1 MTRLFLTI
9 FLIGFTALG
18 WGQTE
23 QQRKLEQR
31 KAEILKEIKAPESLE
46 KKESTKEKSLLSK
59 IYENDTKI
67 KLSQQLINTTSKQT
81 RLLTDEIYLNQLKIN
96 KLNRELKVLKEDYA
110 DMVLKAYKSRSQQS
124 RIMFILSSESF
135 LQAYKRMQYMKQYA
149 SFRKVQGEEIR
160 TKMTEVEQ
168 LIGKLEGQKKE
179 KVQLLAESEKQ
190 KESLLDDKKEQEKLV
205 KNIRKDKKKYASD
218 IKKKRQEAKDL
229 QKQIDKLIRDAIAAA
244 NKKAAAE
251 AKGSEKAAVA
261 SAASA
266 APNKIVL
273 TKEGKLVSDNFK
285 SNKGRL
291 PWPVAEGYVS
301 QHYGIH
307 RHPTESSV
315 EIQNYGMEIT
325 AKPGAEVR
333 AVFNGTVGDIHVFP
347 DTKTKTV
354 YVYHGD
360 FITVYSNLSS
370 VNVKSGDKVSTKQGI
385 GRVATSPSGKTI
397 LNFYVTQN
405 TTYLNPES
413 WVTPLK

>member
-9 FLIGFTALG
+9 FLVGFTALG

-31 KAEILKEIKAPESLE
+31 KAEILKEIKALESLE
-46 KKESTKEKSLLSK
+46 KKEDTKEKSLLTK

-81 RLLTDEIYLNQLKIN
+81 RILTDEIYLNQLRIN

-110 DMVLKAYKSRSQQS
+110 AMVLKAYKSRSQQS

-160 TKMTEVEQ
+160 TKMTEVEM

-190 KESLLDDKKEQEKLV
+190 KESLLGDKKEQEKLV

-273 TKEGKLVSDNFK
+273 TKESKLVSDSFK
-285 SNKGRL
+285 ANKGRL

-333 AVFNGTVGDIHVFP
+333 AVFNGTVGDIHLFS

-360 FITVYSNLSS
+360 FITV
-370 VNVKSGDKVSTKQGI
+370 
-385 GRVATSPSGKTI
+385 
-397 LNFYVTQN
+397 
-405 TTYLNPES
+405 
-413 WVTPLK
+413 